1 MPIELLV
8 CGTISHSKSSLHWSV
23 IHSLTFWSWSGN
35 VCCFLFQF
43 KIQYID
49 YGNTEEIA
57 LSGLVEIPQNIAS
70 IKGLA
75 QKIVLHNI
83 LAKDLSDKQVINAS

>member
-1 MPIELLV
+1 M
-8 CGTISHSKSSLHWSV
+8 SLHWSV
-23 IHSLTFWSWSGN
+23 TLSDILGM
-35 VCCFLFQF
+35 VRKRLLFLFQF

-83 LAKDLSDKQVINAS
+83 LAKDLSDKQVTNAS

>member
-1 MPIELLV
+1 M
-8 CGTISHSKSSLHWSV
+8 SV
-23 IHSLTFWSWSGN
+23 VF
-35 VCCFLFQF
+35 FLFQF